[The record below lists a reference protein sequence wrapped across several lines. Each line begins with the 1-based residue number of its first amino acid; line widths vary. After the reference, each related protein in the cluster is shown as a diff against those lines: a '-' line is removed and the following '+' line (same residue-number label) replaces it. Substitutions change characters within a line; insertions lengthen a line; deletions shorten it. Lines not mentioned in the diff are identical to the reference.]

1 MNWFKFLKKKKK
13 ICKDINTLNKKFFG
27 QIIVMNIMII
37 TNYKLLLRTKYVGQ
51 SVRMIWV
58 LERAE
63 DVNAIFLAEQDWE
76 VLIQPSQ
83 PNNVGVKLVKTKYWI
98 MTLIHSCLFIN
109 LLCF

>member
-51 SVRMIWV
+51 SVRMI
-58 LERAE
+58 
-63 DVNAIFLAEQDWE
+63 
-76 VLIQPSQ
+76 
-83 PNNVGVKLVKTKYWI
+83 
-98 MTLIHSCLFIN
+98 
-109 LLCF
+109 